1 MSDTAARLR
10 PGSPAQDERPPR
22 VGMVGAGQLA
32 QMTHQASIGL
42 GIELL
47 VLASSVDAPAVR
59 AGCEYMLGSHD
70 SLDDLRRLA
79 ADCDVVTFDHEQVPP
94 AHLRSLEAE
103 GFQLAPGRAAKLMA
117 QDKLH
122 ARRTLHELGYAVPEF
137 AHATTLEDIDAF
149 SERFGL
155 PIVAKAPRGG
165 YDGRGIW
172 MIESTSE
179 AGQLLAGISGGLL
192 LEPSLAID
200 SELAVLVART
210 PQGERVTY
218 PVAET
223 IQSDAMCREILAP
236 AEIQPEIAAE
246 VTRIATSIADD
257 IEAVGMLAVEFF
269 STPDGLLVNELALR
283 PHNSGHY
290 TIEGCTTSQF
300 EQHLRAVLDMPL
312 GLPSLLAPAVATAN
326 VVGQNSAGDPASRLG
341 RALAVPGAHIHLYG
355 KATRIGRKLG
365 HVTVCGQDPG
375 PVRRAARL
383 AAHELEVGNQ

>member
-1 MSDTAARLR
+1 
-10 PGSPAQDERPPR
+10 
-22 VGMVGAGQLA
+22 MVGAGQLA
-32 QMTHQASIGL
+32 RMTHQASISL

-47 VLASSVDAPAVR
+47 ALADSVDAPAVR
-59 AGCEYMLGSHD
+59 AGCEYMLGSPD

-79 ADCDVVTFDHEQVPP
+79 EDCDVVTFDHEQVPP
-94 AHLRSLEAE
+94 AHLEALEAE
-103 GFQLAPGRAAKLMA
+103 GFRLAPGRAAKLMA

-122 ARRTLHELGYAVPEF
+122 ARRTLHGLGYPVPDF
-137 AHATTLEDIDAF
+137 AHATTTADIDAF

-172 MIESTSE
+172 TIANTDE
-179 AGQLLAGISGGLL
+179 AGQLLASVRGGLL
-192 LEPSLAID
+192 LEPRLAIT

-236 AEIQPEIAAE
+236 AEVLPEIAAE
-246 VTRIATSIADD
+246 ATRIATSIADD
-257 IEAVGMLAVEFF
+257 IEAVGVLAVEFF
-269 STPDGLLVNELALR
+269 CTSGGLLVNELALR

-300 EQHLRAVLDMPL
+300 EQHLRAVLGMPL

-326 VVGQNSAGDPASRLG
+326 VVGQDGTGNPASRLG
-341 RALAVPGAHIHLYG
+341 RALAVPGAHVHLYG

-365 HVTVCGQDPG
+365 HVTVCGHDPG
-375 PVRRAARL
+375 PVRKAARL
-383 AAHELEVGNQ
+383 AASELEADYR